1 MLITLEAA
9 RKNIGYSQKEAAA
22 LFGVHYQT
30 LAKLEEDSSNAPYS
44 FIQLIPK
51 IYKVSKCLANA
62 SRVLVYPKIFAISF
76 PTKYGSL
83 LIVIVR
89 ISPNS
94 GLLKIFKSFM
104 SLTPFLLHPPLVFF
118 RMTINVF
125 FDVPHQRIHAAYLLI
140 HQLSPLSL
148 YHLPLTNE

>member
-51 IYKVSKCLANA
+51 RC
-62 SRVLVYPKIFAISF
+62 
-76 PTKYGSL
+76 
-83 LIVIVR
+83 
-89 ISPNS
+89 
-94 GLLKIFKSFM
+94 
-104 SLTPFLLHPPLVFF
+104 
-118 RMTINVF
+118 
-125 FDVPHQRIHAAYLLI
+125 
-140 HQLSPLSL
+140 
-148 YHLPLTNE
+148 E